1 MKFGD
6 LNMSGGDKV
15 WVMTVKQKCT
25 CPNRKTAETT
35 GISVKQ
41 QEAKCCH
48 GKMTWETDPQAIK

>member
-1 MKFGD
+1 MP
-6 LNMSGGDKV
+6 GGDKV

-35 GISVKQ
+35 GISVKE

-48 GKMTWETDPQAIK
+48 GKMTWETDP